1 MSLTRSYAQDSWL
14 LSEEGKTILTVRE
27 TMANDEILVA
37 LDGALRSDM
46 EHIFRDELVALMTVG
61 KDVVLDC
68 EKLTYIAGACQDALL
83 YVQHMADSIRRG
95 TLTLRHVPEDIYA
108 EFERTNLHELLMI
121 E

>member
-1 MSLTRSYAQDSWL
+1 M
-14 LSEEGKTILTVRE
+14 E
-27 TMANDEILVA
+27 NDEILVA